1 MLKLSA
7 KVALIGSLL
16 TASCP
21 SVFAL
26 ENRYNFDF
34 RPAFVGF
41 TLGGIA
47 AGGVASLALMK
58 SYKWAS
64 KEQGP
69 KKYIGR
75 TVLGATGLGTLLGL
89 GYLMGYASKK

>member
-1 MLKLSA
+1 MLKSSTTILF
-7 KVALIGSLL
+7 ICSLL

-21 SVFAL
+21 SVHAL

-34 RPAFVGF
+34 RPALVGF
-41 TLGGIA
+41 ALGGIA
-47 AGGVASLALMK
+47 AGGVATLALLK
-58 SYKWAS
+58 SYKWAR

-75 TVLGATGLGTLLGL
+75 TVLGATGIGAILGF
-89 GYLMGYASKK
+89 GYFMGYASKR